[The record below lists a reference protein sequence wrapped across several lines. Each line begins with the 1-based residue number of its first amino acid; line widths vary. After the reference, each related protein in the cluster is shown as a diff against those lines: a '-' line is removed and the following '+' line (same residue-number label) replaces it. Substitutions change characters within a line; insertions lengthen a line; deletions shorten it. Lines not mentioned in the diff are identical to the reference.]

1 MSILVKSVGDPKLG
15 DVQVCIEQN
24 QNLGAF
30 QEMEDIIR
38 KKKKRVQGATS
49 ENDFMQK

>member
-38 KKKKRVQGATS
+38 KKKRVQGTTS